1 MIANV
6 NSKLQN
12 VVQIKNGILIVAN
25 TIVKSIVKEKKIIAG
40 ILTHLFVTVVGI

>member
-1 MIANV
+1 MIANL

-12 VVQIKNGILIVAN
+12 VVQIKNGILILAN
-25 TIVKSIVKEKKIIAG
+25 TIVKSIVHAKKIIVG